1 MTLGSQPL
9 YLRVRSSQDE
19 SDLPELGGDREVST
33 VGPLVCFPASSSTS
47 HFRPPRWVEDAF
59 VFFIHRSIFQLPL
72 LKPED
77 PSRLIPTYVLGSL
90 CLHFCCVT
98 VCLYDKHLHTLAKGI
113 DYINTKQKTQD
124 RISVLMAPLTPFY
137 FLLTLL
143 RKPGHSPGTERR
155 EAALFGVHYE
165 PSL

>member
-77 PSRLIPTYVLGSL
+77 PSHLIPTYVLGSL

-98 VCLYDKHLHTLAKGI
+98 VCLYDKHLHTLAKGT

-124 RISVLMAPLTPFY
+124 RIPVLMAPLTPFY

-143 RKPGHSPGTERR
+143 RKPGHRPGTERR